1 MRGDLS
7 GTCCVGGN
15 VGVKQEQINLMNELK
30 IAIEPIIKKYIEE
43 ETLDT
48 ADVVYCSML
57 EAEEIALQTKRA
69 MRKRLEGN
77 KVK

>member
-1 MRGDLS
+1 MWKFFAVL
-7 GTCCVGGN
+7 
-15 VGVKQEQINLMNELK
+15 
-30 IAIEPIIKKYIEE
+30 KKYIEA

-69 MRKRLEGN
+69 MRKRLEGD
-77 KVK
+77 KVICHYKMQN

>member
-1 MRGDLS
+1 M
-7 GTCCVGGN
+7 
-15 VGVKQEQINLMNELK
+15 KQEQINLMNELK
-30 IAIEPIIKKYIEE
+30 IVIEPIIKKYIEE

-69 MRKRLEGN
+69 MRKRLEGE
-77 KVK
+77 KVNVLSGK